1 MTVTPTAPK
10 RTTPPHNGS
19 AQSEFVSFRSEAPNI
34 PSTSYATFGLYRYP
48 AKFVPQVVWGALSRY
63 ALAGDSVLDPFAG
76 YGTVGTVA
84 RTQSN
89 PYELWDLNPLMP
101 IFHAI
106 SIMEPPDVE
115 PAALVSS
122 IEAHKG
128 SFFPQ
133 WRNLEYWHHEAF
145 LPVLGRAWDFYH
157 KLPDGDPKNVLL
169 IPLLKATQRYS
180 FNDEKRQKLSQSPLS
195 RRRIEK
201 LLEQDWE
208 AGFYRMLH
216 DSMNQV
222 LKGQRQYQ
230 AMNPV
235 DVDHH
240 VSGGINT
247 LTQPLE
253 REHDILL
260 TSPPYMQA
268 QEYIRRFKMDLLWLG
283 WSEDQVRDL
292 GRMEMPY
299 QRVDEVPIYS
309 PTYEAYLEEIQ
320 EPHLRLLYQ
329 RYFWGVFGALTRL
342 QEKIR
347 RHLLLFVGP
356 ASVRGMPIPISQI
369 AVEHFSELGWR
380 HKTTLVDTIVSRAM
394 FFYRANPATG
404 EADPRMTTEHLVV
417 LERPHR

>member
-1 MTVTPTAPK
+1 MT
-10 RTTPPHNGS
+10 TTTTHKSPARSDS
-19 AQSEFVSFRSEAPNI
+19 AQSEFVSFRDLAPHI
-34 PSTSYATFGLYRYP
+34 PSTTYATFGLYRYP

-84 RTQSN
+84 RTQGN

-101 IFHAI
+101 TFHAL

-115 PAALVSS
+115 PDALVSN
-122 IEAHKG
+122 IKAHQG
-128 SFFPQ
+128 RFWPE

-145 LPVLGRAWDFYH
+145 LPVLGQAWDFYH
-157 KLPDGDPKNVLL
+157 NLSEGGPKSVLL
-169 IPLLKATQRYS
+169 IPLLKTTQRYS

-201 LLEQDWE
+201 LLEQDWK

-216 DSMNQV
+216 DGMNQV

-230 AMNPV
+230 AMAPANV
-235 DVDHH
+235 E
-240 VSGGINT
+240 SYAYGGINT

-268 QEYIRRFKMDLLWLG
+268 QEYMRRFKMDLLWMG
-283 WSEDQVRDL
+283 RSEDEVRNL

-299 QRVDEVPIYS
+299 QRVGETPIHS
-309 PTYEAYLEEIQ
+309 PTYEEYLEKIQ

-342 QEKIR
+342 QESIR

-369 AVEHFSELGWR
+369 AVEHFSHIGWR
-380 HKTTLVDTIVSRAM
+380 HKTTLVDSIVSRAM

-417 LERPHR
+417 LERPR

>member
-10 RTTPPHNGS
+10 STTPSHNGA
-19 AQSEFVSFRSEAPNI
+19 AQSEFVSFRDLAPDI
-34 PSTSYATFGLYRYP
+34 PSTTYATFGLYRYP
-48 AKFVPQVVWGALSRY
+48 AKFIPQVVSY
-63 ALAGDSVLDPFAG
+63 ALKRFGGAGETVIDPFAG

-84 RTQSN
+84 RTQGN
-89 PYELWDLNPLMP
+89 PYELWDLNPLTEQL
-101 IFHAI
+101 HAL
-106 SIMEPPDVE
+106 SIMEPPEVE
-115 PAALVSS
+115 PDAVVRGV
-122 IEAHKG
+122 EAHRDP
-128 SFFPQ
+128 FWPA
-133 WRNLEYWHHEAF
+133 WRNLEYWHHQSF
-145 LPVLGRAWDFYH
+145 LPMLGQAWGFYH
-157 KLPDGDPKNVLL
+157 HLPQGGARDVLL
-169 IPLLKATQRYS
+169 VPLLKATQQYS

-201 LLEQDWE
+201 LLEQDWK

-216 DSMNQV
+216 DGMERV
-222 LKGQRQYQ
+222 LKSQRQYQ
-230 AMNPV
+230 AMDPAG
-235 DVDHH
+235 VDHH

-268 QEYIRRFKMDLLWLG
+268 QEYIRRFKMDLLWMG
-283 WSEDQVRDL
+283 WSEDLVRDL

-299 QRVDEVPIYS
+299 QRVDEVPIHS
-309 PTYEAYLEEIQ
+309 PTYEEYLEKIQ
-320 EPHLRLLYQ
+320 EPHLKLLYQ

-342 QEKIR
+342 QESIR

-369 AVEHFSELGWR
+369 AVEHFSHIGWH
-380 HKTTLVDTIVSRAM
+380 HKTTLVDSIVSRAM

-417 LERPHR
+417 LQRPH

>member
-1 MTVTPTAPK
+1 MTTTTATRK
-10 RTTPPHNGS
+10 RPAGSGNGA
-19 AQSEFVSFRSEAPNI
+19 AQSEFVSFRDLAPHI
-34 PSTSYATFGLYRYP
+34 PSTTHATFGLYRYP
-48 AKFVPQVVWGALSRY
+48 AKFIPQVVSY
-63 ALAGDSVLDPFAG
+63 ALHRFGDTGQSVIDPFAG

-101 IFHAI
+101 TLHNL
-106 SIMEPPDVE
+106 SIMQPSDTEPNDLVHQLKSHQGQFS
-115 PAALVSS
+115 PAWSKVD
-122 IEAHKG
+122 
-128 SFFPQ
+128 
-133 WRNLEYWHHEAF
+133 YWHHQAF
-145 LPVLGRAWDFYH
+145 LPMLGKAWGFYH
-157 KLPDGDPKNVLL
+157 TLPDSGPKSLLL
-169 IPLLKATQRYS
+169 IPLLKATQHFS

-195 RRRIEK
+195 RRRIDN
-201 LLEQDWE
+201 LLQEDWQ
-208 AGFYRMLH
+208 AKFYRMLRDGMAH
-216 DSMNQV
+216 I
-222 LKGQRQYQ
+222 LKSQHQYQ
-230 AMNPV
+230 AMHPA
-235 DVDHH
+235 DVESH
-240 VSGGINT
+240 VTGGVNT

-299 QRVDEVPIYS
+299 QRVDEVPIHS
-309 PTYEAYLEEIQ
+309 RTYEDYLEKIE

-342 QEKIR
+342 QENIR
-347 RHLLLFVGP
+347 GHLLLFVGP
-356 ASVRGMPIPISQI
+356 ASVRGMPIPLSQI
-369 AVEHFSELGWR
+369 AVEHFSHTGWE
-380 HKTTLVDTIVSRAM
+380 HKTTLVDSIVSRAM

-417 LERPHR
+417 MERPS